1 MVHPAPNGFIADRD
15 AAFRQQI
22 FDVAQAQGE
31 PEIEPDRLMN
41 DLRWEPISTV
51 ADFLHP
57 LGYRPA
63 RATASPRRRDN
74 AFGGVPFTGGK
85 AASAPASRGGPAE
98 PT

>member
-1 MVHPAPNGFIADRD
+1 
-15 AAFRQQI
+15 
-22 FDVAQAQGE
+22 
-31 PEIEPDRLMN
+31 MN

-74 AFGGVPFTGGK
+74 AVFTR
-85 AASAPASRGGPAE
+85 APLIGTTAP
-98 PT
+98 